1 MKNIKYNKHK
11 IIRSDIEELR
21 KSTKQDLITGGK
33 YLKKLED
40 AVCKKFNVRYS
51 SLCNSGTS
59 ALYLAFKSI
68 DIKKNDIV
76 ILPSINFVAS
86 SNILKLFDAKIIL
99 CDVNENTGQ
108 IDIENL
114 QKCIKQNKIKKIKAL
129 VTMYLGGSVE
139 FPEKFYALK
148 KKHNF
153 FIIED
158 ACHAIGSKYKFEK
171 KNYYIG
177 SCKHADICT
186 FSLHPIKN
194 ITAGEGGIV
203 TTNNKK
209 IFKKIKLHLSH
220 GIVRKNDKYYSYDVI
235 LSGLNFR
242 LSEINCALAFSQFK
256 RVDSIARYR
265 NNLAKLYL
273 NYFKNSKNLT
283 FVKMN
288 KNNFNSHH
296 LLICLVKGDKANV
309 NLRDKLLRFL
319 ISKKIYPQIN
329 YIPIY
334 KFKNFKHLRKFDNTG
349 SEKYFNSCLSL
360 PLHLELKRVDINYIC
375 NIISDFFKNKH

>member
-139 FPEKFYALK
+139 FPEKFYGLK
-148 KKHNF
+148 KK
-153 FIIED
+153 
-158 ACHAIGSKYKFEK
+158 
-171 KNYYIG
+171 
-177 SCKHADICT
+177 T
-186 FSLHPIKN
+186 
-194 ITAGEGGIV
+194 
-203 TTNNKK
+203 
-209 IFKKIKLHLSH
+209 
-220 GIVRKNDKYYSYDVI
+220 
-235 LSGLNFR
+235 
-242 LSEINCALAFSQFK
+242 
-256 RVDSIARYR
+256 
-265 NNLAKLYL
+265 
-273 NYFKNSKNLT
+273 
-283 FVKMN
+283 
-288 KNNFNSHH
+288 
-296 LLICLVKGDKANV
+296 
-309 NLRDKLLRFL
+309 
-319 ISKKIYPQIN
+319 
-329 YIPIY
+329 
-334 KFKNFKHLRKFDNTG
+334 
-349 SEKYFNSCLSL
+349 
-360 PLHLELKRVDINYIC
+360 
-375 NIISDFFKNKH
+375 